1 MAAKTDVAGSL
12 RAPREVIGPTLV
24 ELIRAEPD
32 VVVLDADLGL
42 STRLDAVEEECPEN
56 LIQLGVAEQNA
67 VGIAAGLVYT
77 GHRPVFVSMAM
88 FSLGLPWT
96 QLRQVAY
103 AGLPVVVIGT
113 HAGVDMGP
121 DGGTHQFM
129 EDLALARVMPG
140 LATLT
145 PCDSA
150 QTAAAIRWAV
160 SQREQP
166 VYIRVGR
173 HPVAQLHDGEIEYSP
188 GTSEVLADHGA
199 DVLLVAEGS
208 TAALAVAAAEVLD
221 ARGIGARVLHLA
233 SLKPL
238 DGVGLVRA
246 SGDVGRVV
254 TIENHSALGGLG
266 SAVAEVLAP
275 LRQAVHRIGTPDRF
289 GFSASA
295 EELREFFGLTPEAV
309 AATVAG
315 LVAGTAVSG

>member
-1 MAAKTDVAGSL
+1 MAAKSDVQGTL

-24 ELIRAEPD
+24 ELIREDPD

-42 STRLDAVEEECPEN
+42 STRLDAVEAEFPGN

-67 VGIAAGLVYT
+67 VGIAAGLTYT

-160 SQREQP
+160 TQREQP

-173 HPVAQLHDGEIEYSP
+173 HPVAQLHDDGIEYSP
-188 GTSEVLADHGA
+188 GTSELLMDGGA

-208 TAALAVAAAEVLD
+208 TAALAVDTAERLRE
-221 ARGIGARVLHLA
+221 RGVGARVLHLA

-238 DGVGLVRA
+238 DEAGLRQASEGVGC
-246 SGDVGRVV
+246 VV
-254 TIENHSALGGLG
+254 TVENHSALGGVG

-275 LRQAVHRIGTPDRF
+275 LRREVHRIGTPDRF
-289 GFSASA
+289 GFSATG
-295 EELREFFGLTPEAV
+295 EELRQFFGLTPEAI
-309 AATVAG
+309 AETVMGLMAG
-315 LVAGTAVSG
+315 PDV

>member
-1 MAAKTDVAGSL
+1 MAAKTDVYGEL

-24 ELIRAEPD
+24 ELIRDDSD

-42 STRLDAVEEECPEN
+42 STRLNAVEETYPDH

-67 VGIAAGLVYT
+67 VDVAAGLAYT

-113 HAGVDMGP
+113 HAGLDMGP
-121 DGGTHQFM
+121 DGGTHQFL

-140 LATLT
+140 LITLT
-145 PCDSA
+145 PCDSS

-160 SQREQP
+160 RHATQP

-173 HPVAQLHDGEIEYSP
+173 HPVAQVHDAAVDFVP
-188 GTSEVLADHGA
+188 GRSEVLRDDGNR
-199 DVLLVAEGS
+199 VLLVAEGS
-208 TAALAVAAAEVLD
+208 TATLAMDAAEIL
-221 ARGIGARVLHLA
+221 RCSGSSARVLHLS

-238 DGVGLVRA
+238 DEKGIIDA
-246 SGDVGRVV
+246 SADVEMVV
-254 TIENHSALGGLG
+254 SVENHSVLGGLG
-266 SAVAEVLAP
+266 SAVAEVLSP
-275 LRQAVHRIGTPDRF
+275 LGRNVHRIGTPDAF
-289 GFSASA
+289 GFSASG
-295 EELREFFGLTPEAV
+295 EELRHYFGLYPEAV
-309 AATVAG
+309 AERVTQLLTEAADLT
-315 LVAGTAVSG
+315 